1 MAGPTQPDQ
10 PYNLL
15 LPAYDPAGH
24 QIAIALRA
32 TNIQTDSGVTPNV
45 VYGDLATVP
54 SSVTP
59 GTGTTNLGKAENAA
73 WAQGDVGVALLG
85 ARNDAFANLTTAD
98 GKYSFL
104 QVDQFGRAYTF
115 LSGTAANISN
125 TAGLFVNPYA
135 NGATPITAT
144 SGNVANATATATLAG
159 TSGKTTY
166 ITGFQVTG
174 SGATLGLPVI
184 VTVTNLVSGTN
195 SYIYSAVAGVLL
207 ENSELVITFNPA
219 VPASAANTSIVVS
232 CPALGMGNT
241 NNVVNAQG
249 YQL

>member
-10 PYNLL
+10 PYTLL

-24 QIAIALRA
+24 QIAVALRA

-45 VYGDLATVP
+45 VYGDLAVVP
-54 SSVTP
+54 SSVMP
-59 GTGTTNLGKAENAA
+59 GTDATHLGKAENAA

-85 ARNDAFANLTTAD
+85 ARNDAFSNLTTAD
-98 GKYSFL
+98 GKYSFI
-104 QVDQFGRAYTF
+104 QVDQFGRVYTF
-115 LSGTAANISN
+115 LSGTAGNLSN
-125 TAGLFVNPYA
+125 TGGLFHNPYP
-135 NGATPITAT
+135 NGATPITAS
-144 SGNVANATATATLAG
+144 SGNVANATASATLPGA
-159 TSGKTTY
+159 SSVTTY

-174 SGATLGLPVI
+174 SGATVGLPVI

-207 ENSELVITFNPA
+207 ENQALIVKFDPP
-219 VPASAANTSIVVS
+219 VPANAANTSIVVS
-232 CPALGMGNT
+232 CPALGTGNT